1 MNDGTEYA
9 EMLKTMASSCDLV
22 VRPAK
27 RTRKKR
33 DVKEDLVAKINA
45 RDDSAEVS
53 SAETA
58 FDAAGNAT
66 ADAETI
72 VERPGRRLFA
82 RKKRD
87 YAAEET
93 GGDKKKSK
101 FDIVYAEGIA
111 AFVLVVAILLTN
123 IFWENSGINT
133 LFKKAFT
140 PAQTVMT
147 FSGKGAL
154 YPVCDGKVTS
164 VEQSDDGKYTITVS
178 HSGIFKTIIRGA
190 DFAYCDAGEDVFR
203 YIPVCYVN
211 GGEATVTM
219 YDEDVVVTNFV
230 LENGSIIW
238 SV

>member
-140 PAQTVMT
+140 PAQTVTDARSYSSFNAQSPSSSLASSVTDGVMT

-154 YPVCDGKVTS
+154 YPLS
-164 VEQSDDGKYTITVS
+164 LI
-178 HSGIFKTIIRGA
+178 HI
-190 DFAYCDAGEDVFR
+190 
-203 YIPVCYVN
+203 
-211 GGEATVTM
+211 
-219 YDEDVVVTNFV
+219 
-230 LENGSIIW
+230 
-238 SV
+238 